1 MATATEVDAPE
12 LAGLK
17 FLVTALVGTG
27 PGGVVTV
34 VTDRRVRGG
43 TYALRVIK
51 RESTKDDVTIERARA
66 EFEAAQKLDNPAIL
80 KIYDF
85 RLVRSWFRVAR
96 AEQLMEYVEGK
107 GLDTLGRLEIDPA
120 ILVAHRAAAALAYLH
135 RRGVVHGDV
144 RPSQFLVGRGWQLKA
159 RGFGQALVR
168 EPFKGQVRAD
178 AGFAAPERVKDGV
191 VDTRADIYGLGA
203 TLYHVLTGRPPVDG
217 QYGRVEGRKIS
228 KPTALNPAVPGPLND
243 LVVSC
248 LQTDPARRP
257 ASMFEVAKALEE
269 MARGITA
276 PEEVAT
282 ERAAKA
288 R

>member
-1 MATATEVDAPE
+1 MATATEADAPE

-17 FLVTALVGTG
+17 FLVTAVVGTG

-34 VTDRRVRGG
+34 VTDRRLRGG

-51 RESTKDDVTIERARA
+51 RESAQDDATIERARA
-66 EFEAAQKLDNPAIL
+66 ESAAAQKLDHPAIL
-80 KIYDF
+80 KVHDF

-107 GLDTLGRLEIDPA
+107 GLDTLGRLELDPA
-120 ILVAHRAAAALAYLH
+120 LLVAHRAAAALAYLH

-144 RPSQFLVGRGWQLKA
+144 RPSRFLIGRGWQVKA

-168 EPFKGQVRAD
+168 EPFRGQVRAD
-178 AGFAAPERVKDGV
+178 AGFAAPERAKDGV
-191 VDTRADIYGLGA
+191 RDTRADIYGLGA
-203 TLYHVLTGRPPVDG
+203 TIYHALTGRPPVDA
-217 QYGRVEGRKIS
+217 QLGRVEGRKI
-228 KPTALNPAVPGPLND
+228 PTPAALNPAVPGRLND
-243 LVVSC
+243 LVVAC
-248 LQTDPARRP
+248 LQASPARRP
-257 ASMFEVAKALEE
+257 ASMFEVARVLEE
-269 MARGITA
+269 MADGITP

-282 ERAAKA
+282 GRAGP